1 MNPLYT
7 TLISDIDELKE
18 FINVYH
24 SDDDMLISSLA
35 NFAVNHIKDYTG
47 LTIEQIQEK
56 RDSLKIALFLIVAD
70 LYDNRGQQ
78 SLQYKT
84 SLMLQSILDMYCMNY
99 L

>member
-7 TLISDIDELKE
+7 TLINDIGELKE

-24 SDDDMLISSLA
+24 TDDDILITSLA

-56 RDSLKIALFLIVAD
+56 RDSFKIALFLIVAD

-78 SLQYKT
+78 NLQYKT
-84 SLMLQSILDMYCMNY
+84 NLMLKSILDLYCVNY